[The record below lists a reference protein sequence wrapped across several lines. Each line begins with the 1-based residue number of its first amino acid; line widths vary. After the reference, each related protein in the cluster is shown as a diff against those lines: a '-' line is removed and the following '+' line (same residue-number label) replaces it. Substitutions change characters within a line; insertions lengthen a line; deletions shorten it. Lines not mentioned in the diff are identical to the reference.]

1 VDALSGLSLD
11 FIKTMAGNGVH
22 HRIELRNT
30 AVQISHVGFGE
41 RDPLCDRR
49 RVTIDC
55 LPRRDLML

>member
-1 VDALSGLSLD
+1 
-11 FIKTMAGNGVH
+11 MAGNGVH

-30 AVQISHVGFGE
+30 AVQISHVGGE